1 MSIIKVSNITK
12 RFNDKLVL
20 DNISFSIEEGEIFG
34 LIGPNGAGKSTLINI
49 MTTLV
54 EATNGTVEIGS
65 YNIKT
70 HPIQAKSLIG
80 LVPQELALIEEM
92 TAYDNLQFFGSLYG
106 LSRKLLKERIEEA
119 LAVTGLTQHKKEKVK
134 KFSGGMKRRL
144 NIAAAI
150 MHHPKILIMDE
161 PTVGVDPQSRNH
173 IFEFTRR
180 ICKEQNTTV
189 IYTSHYMEEIEE
201 LCSKVFIIDLGKE
214 IAYGTK
220 EQIKAL
226 SGEQTK
232 VIFKL
237 NDSSAELLLQLKQ
250 LTGVLAIDEVPN
262 QVSLTVNSE
271 FKLTNAIS
279 LLEAAHIELHSISYE
294 QPRLEDIFLWL
305 TGKSLRD

>member
-1 MSIIKVSNITK
+1 
-12 RFNDKLVL
+12 
-20 DNISFSIEEGEIFG
+20 
-34 LIGPNGAGKSTLINI
+34 
-49 MTTLV
+49 
-54 EATNGTVEIGS
+54 
-65 YNIKT
+65 
-70 HPIQAKSLIG
+70 
-80 LVPQELALIEEM
+80 
-92 TAYDNLQFFGSLYG
+92 
-106 LSRKLLKERIEEA
+106 
-119 LAVTGLTQHKKEKVK
+119 
-134 KFSGGMKRRL
+134 
-144 NIAAAI
+144 
-150 MHHPKILIMDE
+150 
-161 PTVGVDPQSRNH
+161 
-173 IFEFTRR
+173 
-180 ICKEQNTTV
+180 
-189 IYTSHYMEEIEE
+189 MEEIEE